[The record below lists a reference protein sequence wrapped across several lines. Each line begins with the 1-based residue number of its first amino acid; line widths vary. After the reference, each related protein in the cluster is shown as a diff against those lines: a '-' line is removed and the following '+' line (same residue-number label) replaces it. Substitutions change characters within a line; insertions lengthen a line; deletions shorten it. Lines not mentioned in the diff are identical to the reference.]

1 MCVVSAMTT
10 FGSAWDV
17 VANPTK
23 KEEEFIAALNF
34 VIAAIVR
41 VAFELPLYK
50 LYDNKFSRDFKA
62 AYKVCIAT
70 IWSRYGKYNI
80 VKLDIS
86 SAVMQLII

>member
-23 KEEEFIAALNF
+23 KEEEFIAAVNF
-34 VIAAIVR
+34 SVAALTR
-41 VAFELPLYK
+41 VAFELLPLYK

-62 AYKVCIAT
+62 AFKVCIAT
-70 IWSRYGKYNI
+70 IWSRLMENI
-80 VKLDIS
+80 L
-86 SAVMQLII
+86 